1 MNIIRQFKIPILLFL
16 LGILVTIFG
25 AWMKIM
31 HMSYA
36 DGALTAGMLV
46 KGVGVVIAIVL
57 LFRQP
62 KR

>member
-1 MNIIRQFKIPILLFL
+1 MEIIKQFKLPILLFL
-16 LGILVTIFG
+16 AGILVSIFG

-31 HMSYA
+31 HMSFA

-46 KGVGVVIAIVL
+46 KGISVVMAIYL
-57 LFRQP
+57 LVKK

>member
-1 MNIIRQFKIPILLFL
+1 MEIIKQFKIPILLFL

-31 HMSYA
+31 HMAYA
-36 DGALTAGMLV
+36 DGLLTAGMLLKGISVVMAIYLLV
-46 KGVGVVIAIVL
+46 KK
-57 LFRQP
+57 

>member
-1 MNIIRQFKIPILLFL
+1 MEIIKQFKIPILLFL

-31 HMSYA
+31 HMAYA
-36 DGALTAGMLV
+36 DGLLTAGMLV
-46 KGVGVVIAIVL
+46 KGISVVMAIYL
-57 LFRQP
+57 LVKK